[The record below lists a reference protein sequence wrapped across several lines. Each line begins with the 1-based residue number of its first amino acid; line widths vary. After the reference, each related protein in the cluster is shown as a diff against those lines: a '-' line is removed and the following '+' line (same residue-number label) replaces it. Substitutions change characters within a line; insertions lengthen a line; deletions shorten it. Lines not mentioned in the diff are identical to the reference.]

1 MTGSKSAPDRDPERL
16 VRDYAD
22 LVLRVC
28 YTHLRSTAD
37 AEDVCQDTL
46 VKLLLRE
53 ESFHDPGHERAW
65 VVRVAINACR
75 NLLRDRGAHPTVG
88 LDAVAEPAVA
98 QAPGEDALRQRDERV
113 LGAVMALPLPQREA
127 VYLHYYEGYP
137 TREVARIVGATDDAV
152 RQRLSRARASLRDNL
167 KGDYDD
173 FPA

>member
-1 MTGSKSAPDRDPERL
+1 MTGSKNAPDRDPERL

-22 LVLRVC
+22 LALRVC
-28 YTHLRSTAD
+28 YTYLRSTAD

-46 VKLLLRE
+46 MKLICRDDP
-53 ESFHDPGHERAW
+53 FRDPGHERAW
-65 VVRVAINACR
+65 VIRVAINACR
-75 NLLRDRGAHPTVG
+75 NLLRDRSTHPEVP
-88 LDAVAEPAVA
+88 LADVLEPTAA
-98 QAPGEDALRQRDERV
+98 PAPGEDALRRRNDRV
-113 LGAVMALPLPQREA
+113 LAAVMALPLPQREA

-152 RQRLSRARASLRDNL
+152 RQRLSRARASLRDDL

>member
-1 MTGSKSAPDRDPERL
+1 MTGPNRTPDRDPERL

-28 YTHLRSTAD
+28 YTYLRSTAD

-46 VKLLLRE
+46 VKLICRDE
-53 ESFHDPGHERAW
+53 PFRDPGHERAW
-65 VVRVAINACR
+65 VIRVAINACR
-75 NLLRDRGAHPTVG
+75 DLLRDRGTHQVLE
-88 LDAVAEPAVA
+88 LDAVPEPAAA
-98 QAPGEDALRQRDERV
+98 QAPGEDALRRRDDRV
-113 LGAVMALPLPQREA
+113 LAAVMALPLPQREA

-152 RQRLSRARASLRDNL
+152 RQRLSRARASLRDDL

>member
-1 MTGSKSAPDRDPERL
+1 MQIPRNALDRDPERL

-28 YTHLRSTAD
+28 YTYLRSTAD

-53 ESFHDPGHERAW
+53 EPFHDPGHERAW

-137 TREVARIVGATDDAV
+137 TREVARIVGATDAAV
-152 RQRLSRARASLRDNL
+152 RQRLSRARASLRDDL

>member
-1 MTGSKSAPDRDPERL
+1 MQIPRNALDRDPERL

-28 YTHLRSTAD
+28 YTYLRSTAD

-53 ESFHDPGHERAW
+53 EPFHDPGHERAW
-65 VVRVAINACR
+65 VVRVAINACK

-137 TREVARIVGATDDAV
+137 TREVARIVGATDAAV
-152 RQRLSRARASLRDNL
+152 RQRLSRARASLRDDL

>member
-1 MTGSKSAPDRDPERL
+1 MTGPRNAPDRDPERL

-28 YTHLRSTAD
+28 YTYLRSTAD

-46 VKLLLRE
+46 VKLLLHDE
-53 ESFHDPGHERAW
+53 PFHDPGHERAW
-65 VVRVAINACR
+65 VIRVAANACR
-75 NLLRDRGAHPTVG
+75 NLLRDRGAHPAVG
-88 LDAVAEPAVA
+88 LDDVPEPAA
-98 QAPGEDALRQRDERV
+98 PQASGEDAHRHRDERV
-113 LGAVMALPLPQREA
+113 LAAVMALPLPQREA

-152 RQRLSRARASLRDNL
+152 RQRLSRARAILRDDL

-173 FPA
+173 VPA

>member
-1 MTGSKSAPDRDPERL
+1 MTGSKSAPDREPERL

-28 YTHLRSTAD
+28 YTYLRSTAD

-137 TREVARIVGATDDAV
+137 TREVALIVGATDDAV

>member
-1 MTGSKSAPDRDPERL
+1 MQIPRNALDREPERL
-16 VRDYAD
+16 VREYAD

-28 YTHLRSTAD
+28 YTYLRSTAD

-46 VKLLLRE
+46 VKLLLHDEPFR
-53 ESFHDPGHERAW
+53 DPGHERAW
-65 VVRVAINACR
+65 VIRVAANACR
-75 NLLRDRGAHPTVG
+75 NLLRDRGAHPAVG
-88 LDAVAEPAVA
+88 LEDVPEPAAA
-98 QAPGEDALRQRDERV
+98 QVPGEEELRLRDQRV
-113 LGAVMALPLPQREA
+113 LAAVMALPLPQREA

-152 RQRLSRARASLRDNL
+152 RQRLSRARASLRDDL

>member
-1 MTGSKSAPDRDPERL
+1 MQIPRNAPDRDPERL

-28 YTHLRSTAD
+28 YTYLRSTAD

-46 VKLLLRE
+46 VKLICRDE
-53 ESFHDPGHERAW
+53 PFRDPGHERAW
-65 VVRVAINACR
+65 VIRVAINACK
-75 NLLRDRGAHPTVG
+75 NLLRDRGTHQVME
-88 LDAVAEPAVA
+88 LDAVPELAAT
-98 QAPGEDALRQRDERV
+98 QTPGEDALRRRDDRV
-113 LGAVMALPLPQREA
+113 LAAVMALPLPQREA

-152 RQRLSRARASLRDNL
+152 RQRLSRARASLREDL

>member
-1 MTGSKSAPDRDPERL
+1 MAGPCEAPDRDPERL
-16 VRDYAD
+16 VRDYTD

-28 YTHLRSTAD
+28 YTYLRSTAD

-53 ESFHDPGHERAW
+53 EPFHDPGHERAW

-137 TREVARIVGATDDAV
+137 TREVARIVGATDAAV
-152 RQRLSRARASLRDNL
+152 RQRLSRARASLRDDL

>member
-1 MTGSKSAPDRDPERL
+1 MPGSKSAPDRDPERL
-16 VRDYAD
+16 VRAYAD

-28 YTHLRSTAD
+28 YTYLRSTAD

>member
-28 YTHLRSTAD
+28 YTYLRSTAD

-88 LDAVAEPAVA
+88 LGAVAEPAVA

>member
-1 MTGSKSAPDRDPERL
+1 MQIPRNALDREPERL
-16 VRDYAD
+16 VRGYAD

-28 YTHLRSTAD
+28 YTYLRSTAD

-46 VKLLLRE
+46 VKLLLHDEPFR
-53 ESFHDPGHERAW
+53 DPGHERAW
-65 VVRVAINACR
+65 VIRVAANACR
-75 NLLRDRGAHPTVG
+75 NLLRDRGAHPAVG
-88 LDAVAEPAVA
+88 LDDVPEPAAA
-98 QAPGEDALRQRDERV
+98 QVPGEEELRRRDQRV
-113 LGAVMALPLPQREA
+113 LAAVMALPLPQREA

-152 RQRLSRARASLRDNL
+152 RQRLSRARASLREDL

>member
-28 YTHLRSTAD
+28 YTYLRSTAD

-65 VVRVAINACR
+65 VVCVAINACR

>member
-1 MTGSKSAPDRDPERL
+1 MTGPRNAPDRDPERL

-28 YTHLRSTAD
+28 YTYLRSTAD

-46 VKLLLRE
+46 VKLILRDE
-53 ESFHDPGHERAW
+53 PFHDPGHERAW
-65 VVRVAINACR
+65 VIRVATNACR
-75 NLLRDRGAHPTVG
+75 NLLRDRGAHQAVG
-88 LDAVAEPAVA
+88 LDAVPEPEAA
-98 QAPGEDALRQRDERV
+98 QAPGEDALRRRDERV

-152 RQRLSRARASLRDNL
+152 RQRLSRARASFRDDL

>member
-28 YTHLRSTAD
+28 YTYLRSTAD

-53 ESFHDPGHERAW
+53 GSFHDPGHERAW

>member
-1 MTGSKSAPDRDPERL
+1 MQIPRNAPDRDPERL

-28 YTHLRSTAD
+28 YTYLRSTAD

-46 VKLLLRE
+46 VKLICRDE
-53 ESFHDPGHERAW
+53 PFRDPGHERAW
-65 VVRVAINACR
+65 VIRVAANACR
-75 NLLRDRGAHPTVG
+75 NLLRERRAHPNAP
-88 LDAVAEPAVA
+88 LDAVPEPAA
-98 QAPGEDALRQRDERV
+98 AERPGEGELRQRDGRV
-113 LGAVMALPLPQREA
+113 LAAVMALPLPQREA

-152 RQRLSRARASLRDNL
+152 RQRLSRARASLRDDL

>member
-1 MTGSKSAPDRDPERL
+1 MQIPRNAPDRDPERL
-16 VRDYAD
+16 VRAYAD

-28 YTHLRSTAD
+28 YTYLRSTSD

-46 VKLLLRE
+46 VKLICRDE
-53 ESFHDPGHERAW
+53 PFRDPGHERAW
-65 VVRVAINACR
+65 VIRVAANACR
-75 NLLRDRGAHPTVG
+75 NLLRDRGAHPAVG
-88 LDAVAEPAVA
+88 LDDVPEPAA
-98 QAPGEDALRQRDERV
+98 QAPGEDALRRRDDRV

-152 RQRLSRARASLRDNL
+152 RQRLSRARASLRDHL

>member
-1 MTGSKSAPDRDPERL
+1 MTGPRNAPDRDPERL

-28 YTHLRSTAD
+28 YTYLRSTAD

-46 VKLLLRE
+46 VKLILRDE
-53 ESFHDPGHERAW
+53 PFHDSGHERAR
-65 VVRVAINACR
+65 VIRVAANACR
-75 NLLRDRGAHPTVG
+75 NLLRDRGAHQAVG
-88 LDAVAEPAVA
+88 LDAVPEPEAA
-98 QAPGEDALRQRDERV
+98 QAPGEDALRRRDERV

-152 RQRLSRARASLRDNL
+152 RQRLSRARASLRDDL